1 MSIVSYFRTTL
12 KLLLGLGKEEDE
24 FAVTYINVL
33 IIAILV
39 GSIFTVIPGLFL
51 IWILTLAT

>member
-1 MSIVSYFRTTL
+1 M
-12 KLLLGLGKEEDE
+12 GKEEDE
-24 FAVTYINVL
+24 FVVTYLNVL

>member
-24 FAVTYINVL
+24 FDVTYLNVL

-39 GSIFTVIPGLFL
+39 GSIFTVIPGLIL